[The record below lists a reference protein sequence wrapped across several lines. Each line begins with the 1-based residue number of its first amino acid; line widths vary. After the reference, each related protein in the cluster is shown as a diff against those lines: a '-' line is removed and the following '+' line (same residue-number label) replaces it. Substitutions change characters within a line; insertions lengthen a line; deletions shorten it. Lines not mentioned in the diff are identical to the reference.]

1 MEGLIKGLAK
11 AAIDA
16 LDGGGEEEAPRRHR
30 PAEDA
35 EEQEGR
41 EDRDRSTWAEVVS
54 DKKGGEPEEE
64 RRGSRPSRQLLI
76 SFSNCIQHDGWERA
90 DGRKQQQQQTSAH
103 GGGQSQ
109 YQGDDRRDGVRPPQ
123 QQAPAN
129 RRQQQEGEET
139 NDEGW
144 ETVGEKKKHGRPQQ
158 SEAWNAYKR
167 PPSEQEYSEDV
178 GRIHNGLNLEPTREE
193 LNSLSE
199 ACSRLWEL
207 DMNRLVPGKDYRI
220 DCGEGKKVYQK
231 DDMAYGNLFS
241 WLGDD
246 VFTKPTYS
254 RFCALLDNYNPHQG
268 YKEVV
273 TQQEKHEE
281 VAFIEEIA
289 RTAPIKYLHQYLV
302 MKGVASQDYDDFK
315 TMLTSLWFNLYGR
328 CGNSS
333 CSSAFE
339 HVFVGEIKGERQGEN
354 EVSGFHNWIQFYLE
368 EAKGNVDYK
377 GYIFPRRR
385 GESPD
390 SETQLLT
397 VQFEWH
403 GVLKS
408 VSSSLI
414 GVSPEFELALY
425 TLCFYMGGED
435 NRVNIGPYTVNVKC
449 YRMDAEAHKYIH
461 TLTSMNAHTLYSTL
475 MDTQVKLAVVVKVMG
490 RTGSRGQVTQVR
502 VKFLDDQNRL
512 IMRNVKGPVREGDI
526 LTLLESER
534 EARRLR

>member
-16 LDGGGEEEAPRRHR
+16 LDGGDDQRERGEDRDEAPRRHR
-30 PAEDA
+30 PARDA
-35 EEQEGR
+35 EAEEDEEGCEQ
-41 EDRDRSTWAEVVS
+41 RDRSTWAEVVS
-54 DKKGGEPEEE
+54 EKKGSEPEEK
-64 RRGSRPSRQLLI
+64 RRGPRPSRREERRE
-76 SFSNCIQHDGWERA
+76 DEGWERTE
-90 DGRKQQQQQTSAH
+90 GRKQQQHHPSAH
-103 GGGQSQ
+103 GGSHSQ
-109 YQGDDRRDGVRPPQ
+109 GEGRISDGGSRLPH
-123 QQAPAN
+123 QQAPAH

-144 ETVGEKKKHGRPQQ
+144 ETVGEKKHHGRPQQ
-158 SEAWNAYKR
+158 CEAWNAYKR
-167 PPSEQEYSEDV
+167 PPSEQEYSEDF
-178 GRIHNGLNLEPTREE
+178 GQIHHGLNVEPTREE
-193 LNSLSE
+193 LNSLTE

-220 DCGEGKKVYQK
+220 ECGEGKKVYQK
-231 DDMAYGNLFS
+231 DDMSSENLFS

-246 VFTKPTYS
+246 VLTKPTYS

-273 TQQEKHEE
+273 TQQDKHEE
-281 VAFIEEIA
+281 AAFIEEIA
-289 RTAPIKYLHQYLV
+289 RTASIKYLHRYLV
-302 MKGVASQDYDDFK
+302 LKGVVSQDYDDFK
-315 TMLTSLWFNLYGR
+315 AMLTSLWFNLYGR

-339 HVFVGEIKGERQGEN
+339 HVFVGEIKEQRQGET

-368 EAKGNVDYK
+368 EAKGNVDYQ

-425 TLCFYMGGED
+425 TLCFFMGGED
-435 NRVNIGPYTVNVKC
+435 NRVDIGPYTVNVKC
-449 YRMDAEAHKYIH
+449 YRMGNNKIGSVFPIAE
-461 TLTSMNAHTLYSTL
+461 N
-475 MDTQVKLAVVVKVMG
+475 
-490 RTGSRGQVTQVR
+490 
-502 VKFLDDQNRL
+502 
-512 IMRNVKGPVREGDI
+512 
-526 LTLLESER
+526 
-534 EARRLR
+534 

>member
-11 AAIDA
+11 VALDA
-16 LDGGGEEEAPRRHR
+16 LEGGGDEEAPPRRHR

-35 EEQEGR
+35 EEEEDGR

-64 RRGSRPSRQLLI
+64 ERRGSRPSRRE
-76 SFSNCIQHDGWERA
+76 DEGWQRA
-90 DGRKQQQQQTSAH
+90 DGRKQQQHPSAH

-109 YQGDDRRDGVRPPQ
+109 CEGDDRRGGGSRPPPQQQ

-129 RRQQQEGEET
+129 WRQQQEGEER
-139 NDEGW
+139 NDGGW

-158 SEAWNAYKR
+158 SEAWGAYKR
-167 PPSEQEYSEDV
+167 PPSEQEYSEDAAQ
-178 GRIHNGLNLEPTREE
+178 IHHGINLEPSREE

-220 DCGEGKKVYQK
+220 ECGEGKKVYQK
-231 DDMAYGNLFS
+231 DDMASENLFS

-268 YKEVV
+268 YKEEVS
-273 TQQEKHEE
+273 QQEKHEE
-281 VAFIEEIA
+281 AAFIEEIA

-315 TMLTSLWFNLYGR
+315 TMLKCLWFNLYGR
-328 CGNSS
+328 GGSS
-333 CSSAFE
+333 SSSSAFE
-339 HVFVGEIKGERQGEN
+339 HVFVGEIKGQRQGEN

-368 EAKGNVDYK
+368 EAKGNVNYQ

-397 VQFEWH
+397 LQFEWH

-435 NRVNIGPYTVNVKC
+435 NRVDIGPYTVNVKC
-449 YRMDAEAHKYIH
+449 YRMGNNKIGSAFPIAE
-461 TLTSMNAHTLYSTL
+461 N
-475 MDTQVKLAVVVKVMG
+475 
-490 RTGSRGQVTQVR
+490 
-502 VKFLDDQNRL
+502 
-512 IMRNVKGPVREGDI
+512 
-526 LTLLESER
+526 
-534 EARRLR
+534 